1 MSVSNALEG
10 AVAGL
15 QVVSSTGQPGEDA
28 NIYVRGIGS
37 LSASNA
43 ALIVVDGVPFNGRLS
58 DINPND
64 IESITVSKDAV
75 SNSLYGSRI
84 MSVLIIPNGAKV
96 KNTIIRRIRVSL
108 SSLKRPKETSQEVR
122 LTGFTPSC

>member
-37 LSASNA
+37 LSAGNA

>member
-1 MSVSNALEG
+1 MSVSNALER

-37 LSASNA
+37 LSAGNA

-108 SSLKRPKETSQEVR
+108 SSLKRPKETSQEVW